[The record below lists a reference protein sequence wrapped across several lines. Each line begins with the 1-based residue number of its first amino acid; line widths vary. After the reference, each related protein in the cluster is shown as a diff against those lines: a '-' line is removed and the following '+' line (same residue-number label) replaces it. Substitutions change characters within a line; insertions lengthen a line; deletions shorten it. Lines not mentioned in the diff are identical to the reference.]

1 MYVLGMNPGGW
12 FEHVLKTPRLFRD
25 LTTLE
30 LVTVPGYALE
40 RMIETEMDGG
50 GALYIRNKIDY
61 ERSFDLEYES
71 LEWIGI
77 KVIKPKGRVAL
88 GK

>member
-1 MYVLGMNPGGW
+1 MNPGGW

-40 RMIETEMDGG
+40 RMIETEMDGVEPF
-50 GALYIRNKIDY
+50 I
-61 ERSFDLEYES
+61 S
-71 LEWIGI
+71 GI
-77 KVIKPKGRVAL
+77 KSIMNVHLISSTKASSGLVLR
-88 GK
+88 